1 VLAHVV
7 FCEEKMDNRGL
18 LFIPDI
24 SGYTRFINQTE
35 IEHSRFIIQDLL
47 ETLVNSNQLSLSISE
62 IEGDAILFYRF
73 GEPPS
78 LTEMYKQVEAMFCNF
93 HKQLKRYEQRRIC
106 PCVACKSAQDLSL
119 KIITHHGEF
128 STYTVKEFSKLIG
141 KDVITAHQLL
151 KNDIPLHE
159 YWLLT
164 DCLYNPTAD
173 ETTIKQHL
181 PNWME
186 WQSAKKEE
194 EREEIPYY
202 YSLLT
207 PLRENLPEEDLS
219 QFAIQGERLKII
231 NVSKQFDIGI
241 QSLFGLVADFEQR
254 ANWLDG
260 IKGVDGVSTR
270 LPQVGTSHNC
280 IMNNGKRQL
289 ITSYFSQD
297 EKSITMEET
306 DKRRITTC
314 QIYLER
320 HTASTTVMTFN
331 FFVKR
336 NIVLPGFFRLFLK
349 KHIEKALIGSLLN
362 LEQLIAGKQKTL
374 VGAE

>member
-1 VLAHVV
+1 
-7 FCEEKMDNRGL
+7 MDNKGL
-18 LFIPDI
+18 LFVPDI

-47 ETLVNSNQLSLSISE
+47 EILVNSNQLNLSISE

-78 LTEMYKQVEAMFCNF
+78 LTEMYKQVEEMFCNF

-106 PCVACKSAQDLSL
+106 PCLACKSAQELSL

-159 YWLLT
+159 YWLVT
-164 DCLYNPTAD
+164 DPLYNPTAD
-173 ETTIKQHL
+173 ATTANLHL
-181 PNWME
+181 PEWMQ
-186 WQSAKKEE
+186 WQSAKKEQDKE
-194 EREEIPYY
+194 VLPFY

-207 PLRENLPEEDLS
+207 PLRQNLPEEDLS
-219 QFAIQGERLKII
+219 QFAIQGERLKVITI
-231 NVSKQFDIGI
+231 SKQFGIGI
-241 QSLFGLVADFEQR
+241 QPLFGIVADLEQR

-260 IKGVDGVSTR
+260 IKGIDGVSTR

-289 ITSYFSQD
+289 VTSYFSQD

-314 QIYLER
+314 QLYLER
-320 HTASTTVMTFN
+320 HTETTTVMTFN
-331 FFVKR
+331 FFIKK
-336 NIVLPGFFRLFLK
+336 NLVLPGFFRLFLK
-349 KHIEKALIGSLLN
+349 KFIEKALISSLLN
-362 LEQLIAGKQKTL
+362 LEQLIAKKQTKL
-374 VGAE
+374 VGA